1 VVHGHDEGAHEAVA
15 RFLARIGFEPII
27 LDEQA
32 SKGLTV
38 IEKVETHAEV
48 GFAVVLLTAD
58 DEGSKKGKSY
68 SDVILRL
75 AKGDWEW

>member
-1 VVHGHDEGAHEAVA
+1 
-15 RFLARIGFEPII
+15 LARIGFEPII

-48 GFAVVLLTAD
+48 GFAVVLSEKLPQILALCPR
-58 DEGSKKGKSY
+58 KS
-68 SDVILRL
+68 
-75 AKGDWEW
+75 